1 MALNDIVRCK
11 APLPPEVAGVTEW
24 RTEDLGLRFQT
35 YEIDAEGVL
44 RIFRLER
51 RYHEGHPPQPPL
63 LDPAYQ
69 DWLRDWTTL
78 EALPPSLVEFDGVLS
93 LEGQDETGHEWMVE
107 ADVERGQCRPF
118 VLHVGTPDACCEPG

>member
-11 APLPPEVAGVTEW
+11 AELPTEVAGVTEW
-24 RTEDLGLRFQT
+24 RTEDLGLAFKT

-44 RIFRLER
+44 RLFRLER
-51 RYHEGHPPQPPL
+51 RLHEGHPPKPPL

-78 EALPPSLVEFDGVLS
+78 VALPPQQVAFDGILT
-93 LEGQDETGHEWMVE
+93 LEGRDADGIEWMVE
-107 ADVERGQCRPF
+107 ADVAAGRCRPF
-118 VLHVGTPDACCEPG
+118 RLFVGSPEACCEPG